1 MNEDEKFRLEV
12 VYDDENGNPIHE
24 VIDPDD
30 TKRLIELVEMKA
42 KEKVQTKRVPY
53 DTKLGIIGKTKRI
66 KFKRRNTVYANVDIN
81 YLIEDGKVKFRNFE
95 QFTALG
101 FLIQK
106 VTTEDGDLLQVD
118 LGKQVFAVTDKR
130 EVKKIRYVLNL
141 IQRYNN
147 EFLQETDVDDLE
159 DSDFEEN
166 DTSLPKD
173 NEEENT
179 DFNEENKE
187 DNEFSTSTE
196 NYPTHNFTEN
206 NN

>member
-1 MNEDEKFRLEV
+1 M
-12 VYDDENGNPIHE
+12 
-24 VIDPDD
+24 
-30 TKRLIELVEMKA
+30 
-42 KEKVQTKRVPY
+42 
-53 DTKLGIIGKTKRI
+53 
-66 KFKRRNTVYANVDIN
+66 DIN

-179 DFNEENKE
+179 DLSEENKGY
-187 DNEFSTSTE
+187 DEFSTSAE

>member
-1 MNEDEKFRLEV
+1 M
-12 VYDDENGNPIHE
+12 
-24 VIDPDD
+24 
-30 TKRLIELVEMKA
+30 
-42 KEKVQTKRVPY
+42 
-53 DTKLGIIGKTKRI
+53 
-66 KFKRRNTVYANVDIN
+66 
-81 YLIEDGKVKFRNFE
+81 
-95 QFTALG
+95 
-101 FLIQK
+101 
-106 VTTEDGDLLQVD
+106 
-118 LGKQVFAVTDKR
+118 
-130 EVKKIRYVLNL
+130 KKIRYVLNL

-166 DTSLPKD
+166 DTSLQKD